1 MQGQSY
7 PSQYPTAQAF
17 PAQGPSSY
25 AGKPSSNYADLEA
38 EPYRASNVYDCSAA
52 IKAAFIRKVYTILS
66 LQLLLTVGGAATFM
80 FVDSARE
87 FALSSTGVFY
97 TALFLP
103 LGILVALMCYKDK
116 HPVNMYLLAAFTI
129 CEAYTVGVICAVY
142 QEQGY
147 GMLVLQALLLT
158 AAVFISLTTYVF
170 VTKKDFSWI
179 GGALSMGLMILL
191 MWSLMNMIFP
201 VTFGGFGHSIFSMFG
216 AVLFSGYILYD
227 TSNIMHHMGPD
238 DYILAAVSLYLDII
252 NLFLYLLEILRMLQG
267 GND

>member
-1 MQGQSY
+1 M
-7 PSQYPTAQAF
+7 
-17 PAQGPSSY
+17 
-25 AGKPSSNYADLEA
+25 
-38 EPYRASNVYDCSAA
+38 
-52 IKAAFIRKVYTILS
+52 
-66 LQLLLTVGGAATFM
+66 LLALGAA
-80 FVDSARE
+80 
-87 FALSSTGVFY
+87 G
-97 TALFLP
+97 
-103 LGILVALMCYKDK
+103 
-116 HPVNMYLLAAFTI
+116 AA
-129 CEAYTVGVICAVY
+129 G
-142 QEQGY
+142 

-191 MWSLMNMIFP
+191 MWSFMNMIFP